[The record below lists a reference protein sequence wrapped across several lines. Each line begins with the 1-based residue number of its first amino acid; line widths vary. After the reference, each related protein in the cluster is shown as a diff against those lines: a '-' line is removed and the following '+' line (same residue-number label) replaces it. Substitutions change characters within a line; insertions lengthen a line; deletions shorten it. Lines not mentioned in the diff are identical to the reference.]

1 MASGPGKRYPGGYRR
16 RADFFYAAW
25 AQSHGMSISA
35 ARQDP
40 TAQGYYSEAYGRGR
54 FRAARAWTAAGVI
67 QPVPGTDE
75 WEYTEEFAR

>member
-1 MASGPGKRYPGGYRR
+1 
-16 RADFFYAAW
+16 
-25 AQSHGMSISA
+25 MSISA

-67 QPVPGTDE
+67 QPGAVTGE